1 MYRVAMAFWINIYG
15 CQPYHRLGPLSVNQ
29 LKNDSYCKPGLY
41 CLQLGSCKDEDIAA
55 RVLTRVI
62 GHFPG
67 ARNQIIIDGGWL
79 ALSEQG
85 FEELGGTFAVIKV
98 SILFTIYQKLTI
110 GHHCIFYLFIH
121 FLFFFKFFF
130 SLLQF

>member
-1 MYRVAMAFWINIYG
+1 
-15 CQPYHRLGPLSVNQ
+15 L
-29 LKNDSYCKPGLY
+29 
-41 CLQLGSCKDEDIAA
+41 LQLGSCKDEDIAA

-98 SILFTIYQKLTI
+98 LHLLFNIQPPKAQKAYIHLFTIVKIPL
-110 GHHCIFYLFIH
+110 HHM
-121 FLFFFKFFF
+121 
-130 SLLQF
+130 

>member
-1 MYRVAMAFWINIYG
+1 M
-15 CQPYHRLGPLSVNQ
+15 
-29 LKNDSYCKPGLY
+29 
-41 CLQLGSCKDEDIAA
+41 LQLGSCKDEDIAA

-98 SILFTIYQKLTI
+98 LNVLFIHQKLQKLTFA
-110 GHHCIFYLFIH
+110 HNCENFPQHTYLNVSSVVEF
-121 FLFFFKFFF
+121 
-130 SLLQF
+130 

>member
-1 MYRVAMAFWINIYG
+1 M
-15 CQPYHRLGPLSVNQ
+15 
-29 LKNDSYCKPGLY
+29 
-41 CLQLGSCKDEDIAA
+41 LQLGSCKDEDIAA

-62 GHFPG
+62 GHFPE

-98 SILFTIYQKLTI
+98 LNLLFIHQKPQKLTYI
-110 GHHCIFYLFIH
+110 CSQSS
-121 FLFFFKFFF
+121 KFP
-130 SLLQF
+130 SAYHTA

>member
-1 MYRVAMAFWINIYG
+1 MIKTSCDHGAKS
-15 CQPYHRLGPLSVNQ
+15 LSF
-29 LKNDSYCKPGLY
+29 L
-41 CLQLGSCKDEDIAA
+41 LQLGSCKDQDIAA

-98 SILFTIYQKLTI
+98 LNL
-110 GHHCIFYLFIH
+110 LFI
-121 FLFFFKFFF
+121 KT
-130 SLLQF
+130 

>member
-1 MYRVAMAFWINIYG
+1 MNMQYS
-15 CQPYHRLGPLSVNQ
+15 SV
-29 LKNDSYCKPGLY
+29 LTYL
-41 CLQLGSCKDEDIAA
+41 LQLRSCKDEDIAA

-98 SILFTIYQKLTI
+98 LNL
-110 GHHCIFYLFIH
+110 LFIH
-121 FLFFFKFFF
+121 QKPKKLK
-130 SLLQF
+130 

>member
-1 MYRVAMAFWINIYG
+1 M
-15 CQPYHRLGPLSVNQ
+15 
-29 LKNDSYCKPGLY
+29 
-41 CLQLGSCKDEDIAA
+41 LQLGSCKDEDIAA

-98 SILFTIYQKLTI
+98 LNL
-110 GHHCIFYLFIH
+110 GLV
-121 FLFFFKFFF
+121 
-130 SLLQF
+130 LLCDQNCFGRSKMVLV

>member
-1 MYRVAMAFWINIYG
+1 MECIYF
-15 CQPYHRLGPLSVNQ
+15 
-29 LKNDSYCKPGLY
+29 
-41 CLQLGSCKDEDIAA
+41 LQLGSCKDEDIAA

-85 FEELGGTFAVIKV
+85 FDELGGTFAVIKV
-98 SILFTIYQKLTI
+98 CIDFFFIYQKLPLAIIAYFIYFFLIAVLLTI
-110 GHHCIFYLFIH
+110 
-121 FLFFFKFFF
+121 
-130 SLLQF
+130 S